1 MSFFGKRNLS
11 FILSLIFILL
21 FATMVGWGA
30 TVVRAV
36 IMSLISILALYL
48 GRPSDALRWLFI
60 AGLLMLAWNP
70 LILFHDPS
78 FQLSFMATLG
88 LILFSEI
95 IDKKIISKIIKFLIK
110 VGVPVS
116 FIVALEKIKMREIIS
131 STLAVQFFVLPLLI
145 KMSGFVSLIS
155 F

>member
-1 MSFFGKRNLS
+1 
-11 FILSLIFILL
+11 
-21 FATMVGWGA
+21 MVGWGA
-30 TVVRAV
+30 AVVRAV

-95 IDKKIISKIIKFLIK
+95 IDKKLFLK
-110 VGVPVS
+110 
-116 FIVALEKIKMREIIS
+116 
-131 STLAVQFFVLPLLI
+131 LLN
-145 KMSGFVSLIS
+145 F
-155 F
+155 